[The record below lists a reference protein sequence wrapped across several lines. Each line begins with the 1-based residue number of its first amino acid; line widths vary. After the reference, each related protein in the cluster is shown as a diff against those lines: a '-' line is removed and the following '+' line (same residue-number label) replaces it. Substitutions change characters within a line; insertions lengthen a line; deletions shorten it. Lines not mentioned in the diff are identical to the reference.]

1 MGRVIERVK
10 SFFLLSNL
18 KSKVKNLVLLIVY
31 RALFLQKMNSCVF
44 FFLKSLWIFPQIF
57 RRFPVAP
64 LIPYPLI
71 TKVCLHCRL

>member
-44 FFLKSLWIFPQIF
+44 FFLKVFVDFSADFPQISGGTTD
-57 RRFPVAP
+57 P
-64 LIPYPLI
+64 LS
-71 TKVCLHCRL
+71 THH